1 MYVTINWSFRA
12 DYRLGRRSHSFME
25 SNIALT
31 PFSRT
36 DVELLRHWLT
46 APHVAAWHPDPKD
59 HIAWATNPPPS
70 GNRALSA
77 VGSRA
82 VGYI

>member
-1 MYVTINWSFRA
+1 
-12 DYRLGRRSHSFME
+12 ME